1 MELRDMDIISPIV
14 ELCEKENEKLV
25 DEGALTEKEIEEV
38 QSESLQTEIEA
49 LRFELKRLN
58 SNEEYRERAF
68 TNLREAIKKKDGQL
82 KDVKDELDYA
92 HAQMEKNY
100 YLYQIELLENKLK
113 DSEESKENLRFECD
127 ELRVIVD
134 ELKETKGR

>member
-1 MELRDMDIISPIV
+1 M
-14 ELCEKENEKLV
+14 
-25 DEGALTEKEIEEV
+25 G
-38 QSESLQTEIEA
+38 SLI
-49 LRFELKRLN
+49 
-58 SNEEYRERAF
+58 
-68 TNLREAIKKKDGQL
+68 

-134 ELKETKGR
+134 ELKEKKGR

>member
-1 MELRDMDIISPIV
+1 MDIITSIV
-14 ELCEKENEKLV
+14 ELYEKENEKLV
-25 DEGALTEKEIEEV
+25 GQGTLTKREIEEV

-82 KDVKDELDYA
+82 
-92 HAQMEKNY
+92 N
-100 YLYQIELLENKLK
+100 
-113 DSEESKENLRFECD
+113 
-127 ELRVIVD
+127 
-134 ELKETKGR
+134 

>member
-14 ELCEKENEKLV
+14 ELYEKENEKLV
-25 DEGALTEKEIEEV
+25 GQGTLTKREIEEV

-82 KDVKDELDYA
+82 
-92 HAQMEKNY
+92 N
-100 YLYQIELLENKLK
+100 
-113 DSEESKENLRFECD
+113 
-127 ELRVIVD
+127 
-134 ELKETKGR
+134 